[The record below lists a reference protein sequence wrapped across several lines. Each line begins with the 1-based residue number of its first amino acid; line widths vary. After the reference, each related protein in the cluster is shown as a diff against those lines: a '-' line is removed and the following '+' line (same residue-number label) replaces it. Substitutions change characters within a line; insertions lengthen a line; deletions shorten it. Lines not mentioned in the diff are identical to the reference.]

1 MKKQHRDDKYTL
13 ILPVLF
19 GNERALS
26 NELLRLGFSKEAFSL
41 IDGRALVQVS
51 GEEMPRAL
59 ALLNLSSRIAE
70 RVLIQLGAATVKDFD
85 QLFEAVRK
93 LPWHRYLNKGAAFT
107 VSGYS
112 RNSVLTSVPACQ
124 RVIKKAIV
132 LSLLSELGKS
142 EDATLA
148 EDPAL
153 GEHEI
158 QFSLL
163 NDELTLMMDTSG
175 EPLHKRSY
183 RKRSHL
189 APLRETTSASL
200 LEYSYIRN
208 VLLHGGVVIDLF
220 TGSGTLI
227 IEAAMIA
234 LDLAPGRLRTF
245 AAEQFD
251 FVGAQAFKEQR
262 QVLKKREAIIEQD
275 DTSRFIALDIDSHSI
290 KQAQANAR
298 SAQVA
303 DRIKFIETDST
314 KLDFSEILELAG
326 GREILLLGNPPYG
339 ERMEDEEKAREI
351 AVRLGERLAYP
362 LRAQKHR
369 VSLSLITAE
378 EHFEKDFGLKAK
390 KKRKLYNGSI
400 ACTLYNYY

>member
-1 MKKQHRDDKYTL
+1 
-13 ILPVLF
+13 
-19 GNERALS
+19 
-26 NELLRLGFSKEAFSL
+26 
-41 IDGRALVQVS
+41 
-51 GEEMPRAL
+51 
-59 ALLNLSSRIAE
+59 
-70 RVLIQLGAATVKDFD
+70 
-85 QLFEAVRK
+85 
-93 LPWHRYLNKGAAFT
+93 
-107 VSGYS
+107 
-112 RNSVLTSVPACQ
+112 
-124 RVIKKAIV
+124 
-132 LSLLSELGKS
+132 
-142 EDATLA
+142 
-148 EDPAL
+148 
-153 GEHEI
+153 
-158 QFSLL
+158 
-163 NDELTLMMDTSG
+163 
-175 EPLHKRSY
+175 
-183 RKRSHL
+183 
-189 APLRETTSASL
+189 
-200 LEYSYIRN
+200 
-208 VLLHGGVVIDLF
+208 
-220 TGSGTLI
+220 
-227 IEAAMIA
+227 MIA

-251 FVGAQAFKEQR
+251 FVGAQAFKKQR